1 MLVGD
6 PALMLAVRR
15 FFQILWLALAAVLI
29 VPVLGGYFIELA
41 KERGLYKDPSVR
53 AEAAIHLLLD
63 TALKPLYL
71 ASAGIMFGLALGMWM
86 DAVLLRREAK
96 RKGPLEIIF
105 DPKDER
111 FVRVIQGLDG
121 PIGEFYS
128 LAIRNAGPNSLRD
141 ISLYA
146 LNCGFTRTIIA
157 QVHLTPA
164 ERAVYKAGNV
174 LLHYEDALHPKTL
187 KIVQLVELSYSRD
200 ATSTNDTLNMFPFTI
215 ELTGQDTPAVRR
227 EFEYNPTQRPM
238 LRMLG

>member
-1 MLVGD
+1 MGD
-6 PALMLAVRR
+6 PALMLVVRK

-41 KERGLYKDPSVR
+41 KERGLYKHPSVR
-53 AEAAIHLLLD
+53 AEATIHLLLD
-63 TALKPLYL
+63 TALNPLYL
-71 ASAGIMFGLALGMWM
+71 TSAGMMFGLALGMWI

-111 FVRVIQGLDG
+111 FVRVIHGLDG
-121 PIGEFYS
+121 ATGEFYS
-128 LAIRNAGPNSLRD
+128 LAIHNAGPNSLRD

-164 ERAVYKAGNV
+164 ERTVYKAGDV
-174 LLHYEDALHPKTL
+174 LLHHQDALHPKTPRF
-187 KIVQLVELSYSRD
+187 VQLVELSYN
-200 ATSTNDTLNMFPFTI
+200 AGTTSTNDILNTVPFTI
-215 ELTGQDTPAVRR
+215 ELTGLDTPAVRK
-227 EFEYNPTQRPM
+227 EFEYDPTQRPM